1 MVHYRFSRLNHLKAA
16 VAVFLL
22 CLLGAGC
29 ATQQLTQDIEVTTKQ
44 RPGVDISRYRTY
56 AWLET
61 SQIVNDPMG
70 QWEPPDFDSDAEVK
84 RLIDR
89 ELARHGVT
97 MSADE
102 PDMLVTFVAGIDML
116 SMELREDPDKDGK
129 QTLQNIPKGALVVV
143 LADAESRVRLW
154 VGVAAGDIGKQPDS
168 STVQHRLDYAI
179 TEMFRDYPLRPGQ

>member
-1 MVHYRFSRLNHLKAA
+1 MNYLKPA
-16 VAVFLL
+16 VAVFLI
-22 CLLGAGC
+22 CLLAAGC
-29 ATQQLTQDIEVTTKQ
+29 ASQQLTKDIEVTTRQ
-44 RPGVDISRYRTY
+44 RPGVDISRYKTY

-70 QWEPPDFDSDAEVK
+70 QWEPPDFDSDAAVQ

-89 ELARHGVT
+89 ELAKHGVT
-97 MSADE
+97 LSEDK

-116 SMELREDPDKDGK
+116 SLELREDPHKDGK

-143 LADAESRVRLW
+143 LAEAESRVRLW

-168 STVQHRLDYAI
+168 STVQRRLDYAI
-179 TEMFRDYPLRPGQ
+179 TEMFREYPVRPIQ